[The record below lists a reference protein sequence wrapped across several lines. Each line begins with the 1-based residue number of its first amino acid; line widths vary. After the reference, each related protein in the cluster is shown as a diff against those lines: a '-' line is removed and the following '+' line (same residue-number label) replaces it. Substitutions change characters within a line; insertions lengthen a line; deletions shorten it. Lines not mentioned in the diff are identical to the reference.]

1 MKRSF
6 LQKLQP
12 FPGNVPSPDAEVK
25 PKHSN
30 EGFIREAFNL
40 IKLIT
45 SGQRTS
51 LPASDIPDVVQDTSL
66 RLWKWHIKFQ
76 ERSNGM
82 SPDEWRSFTARS
94 TYNEINRSKTK
105 LSRMNEVPLELVH
118 EFEAKAQDAESNL
131 EMKELVRKVWQGICN
146 LSLYQRRAL
155 LLHSA
160 ETLIYLMQF
169 GISESRIASE
179 LSFDFETW
187 KVLSTQMPLTDMEI
201 AKLVNGNGNPS
212 EIETSVRNIKKA
224 RYDARKRLEK
234 LNK

>member
-1 MKRSF
+1 
-6 LQKLQP
+6 
-12 FPGNVPSPDAEVK
+12 
-25 PKHSN
+25 
-30 EGFIREAFNL
+30 
-40 IKLIT
+40 
-45 SGQRTS
+45 
-51 LPASDIPDVVQDTSL
+51 
-66 RLWKWHIKFQ
+66 
-76 ERSNGM
+76 
-82 SPDEWRSFTARS
+82 
-94 TYNEINRSKTK
+94 
-105 LSRMNEVPLELVH
+105 MNEVPLELVH
-118 EFEAKAQDAESNL
+118 EFEAKAQDAESDL